1 MDQTHRTRVV
11 STLVVGLLVVGL
23 LPLALA
29 GSSTASG
36 GTLLARDGFERSL
49 ARWSKATSATR
60 LDRVGLGRGGG
71 SAARL
76 RPPTSSAATVAM
88 TDSPA
93 LVRSSNRAVRYRAMV
108 WVRATKDALRRG
120 SVTVRLTFGERT
132 ASGPGPTGWQQV
144 HLRDTR
150 WRGVVVPLTSRRDGR
165 SLDVTVHAY
174 NVPAGGAVLVDDV
187 SIRRVPRPSVPDRV
201 LAGTRFGASV
211 DEGRLEYRAALRRSD
226 RRYGR
231 LEVVRVFE
239 PFIRD
244 SWSGLVGQIKRP
256 LLVSFKASP
265 AEVVDGR
272 HDAQLREWFRDAP
285 KSYPVWWT
293 YYHEPEDNI
302 ERGEIT
308 AGKYR
313 EAWRHINAIA
323 RRTGG
328 ANLHPTLTLMAW
340 TARPESG
347 RSVSDYYPGSFID
360 VMAWDGYNPPD
371 LPGYRP
377 PKHMFGPAVTA
388 AKRRDAKFAVAELG
402 SRLEPGDEGSR
413 RAAWLVRVARYTA
426 KHDAVFVSYW
436 DARLPG
442 ENYQLRDLPSIL
454 AWRSVVKGKG

>member
-1 MDQTHRTRVV
+1 MSQTHRTV
-11 STLVVGLLVVGL
+11 STIAVGLLVAAL
-23 LPLALA
+23 LPLVAA
-29 GSSTASG
+29 SPGVASG
-36 GTLLARDGFERSL
+36 GKLVARDGFERSL
-49 ARWSKATSATR
+49 ARWSKATPATR
-60 LDRVGLGRGGG
+60 LDRVRLGRGGG
-71 SAARL
+71 SAARM
-76 RPPTSSAATVAM
+76 RPPRSSGATVAM
-88 TDSPA
+88 TDSPS
-93 LVRSSNRAVRYRAMV
+93 LVRSSHRAVRYRAMV
-108 WVRATKDALRRG
+108 WVRATQDALRGG

-132 ASGPGPTGWQQV
+132 ASGAGPTGWQQA

-150 WRGVVVPLTSRRDGR
+150 WRSIVVPLTSRRDGR
-165 SLDVTVHAY
+165 SLDVTVRAY
-174 NVPAGGAVLVDDV
+174 GVPAGGAVLVDDA
-187 SIRRVPRPSVPDRV
+187 SIRRVPRPSVPNRV

-211 DEGRLEYRAALRRSD
+211 DEGNLEYRVALRRSD

-231 LEVVRVFE
+231 MEVVRVFE

-256 LLVSFKASP
+256 MSVSFKAPP
-265 AEVVDGR
+265 AEVIDGR

-293 YYHEPEDNI
+293 YYHEPEDDI
-302 ERGEIT
+302 ERGEIS
-308 AGKYR
+308 ASRYR

-323 RRTGG
+323 RRAGG
-328 ANLHPTLTLMAW
+328 PNLHPTLTLMAW

-347 RSVSDYYPGSFID
+347 REVSDYYPGSFID

-377 PKHMFGPAVTA
+377 PHHMFGPAIKA
-388 AKRRDAKFAVAELG
+388 ANRRDAGFAVAELG
-402 SRLEPGDEGSR
+402 SLLEPGDEGSR

-436 DARLPG
+436 DARLPN